1 MAEYLP
7 SFPPFQPHV
16 DSGDVA
22 TRWKKWSG
30 KFKNLM
36 VALDI
41 TDDAR
46 QKALL
51 LHYVGDET
59 NDIFDTLTVANADST
74 HTAIDNAISALT
86 DHFAPKENM
95 EFEIYKFRQAHQQQE
110 EDFNSFLTR
119 LRQLSST
126 CHFADVDR
134 ELKTQIIQ
142 GCTSS
147 RLRRKALS
155 DPTMTLAKMIDMART
170 SEVTER
176 QAAGMEAKPTVNV
189 VQHHKVTSEV
199 SKKSSQYKG
208 QCRNCGNSWPHDGGR
223 QSCPAFGKACR
234 KCLKENHFEAMCRG
248 VLGPNSRQSDTVQRK
263 PKSQYKS
270 KSRLNQVQ
278 LSETSDSDDGY
289 IYSISRSKIA
299 NQPKFEVK
307 LNGSSITVIA
317 DSGASVN
324 IIDEQDFGRLR
335 HRSPLSL
342 ATSRVLPYGS
352 NSSLP
357 VIGTFNAVVEFG
369 SNSTNAQFYVVKG
382 SSGSLL
388 SWDTST
394 KLRLID
400 VVREIRPVNTFST
413 PCDGT
418 PSGHIDNLTKEYA
431 DLFQGL
437 GRLKDF
443 KVKLHIDETVPPC
456 AQPHRRVPF
465 HVRKQLEEQ
474 LRADEALGVIERVN
488 DQTPWVSPLV
498 VVPKKSPGQVRVC
511 VDMRRANVAIKRERH
526 VTPTINEVIHDLNGA
541 CVFSKLD
548 LNQGYNQLELDESSR
563 YITTFSSH
571 FGLWRYRR
579 LNFGIN
585 SAAEVFQNAI
595 RETLNGIPGVINI
608 SDDILVYGRTQQQ
621 HDDNLRSCFARLREK
636 HLTLN
641 RSKCVF
647 NKSSL
652 EFFGYVFTK
661 NGMEVDSKK
670 VAAVVNLPNP
680 TNQSEVRSLLG
691 MTNFVS
697 RFIPDYATLTE
708 PLRELTHKNSVFAW
722 SGKHEESFG
731 HLRRALSNA
740 PTLAYFDTMKDTA
753 LLVDASPVG
762 LAAILV
768 QQTPNST
775 KVQTVGYASRALT
788 SVEQRYSQT
797 EREALAVV
805 WACEHF
811 HIYVFG
817 KPVKIYTDHKPLV
830 SIYGNPNS
838 KPPARIER
846 WTLRLQ
852 PYDATVLYRAGA
864 DNPADYMSRHPMNF
878 TKATSREEKIA
889 EEYINFLTDTSVP
902 KAMRLDEIR
911 QATRVD
917 PTLQA
922 VFQAIQSNTWPQEQ
936 EVKLADVDMA
946 VFNSYR
952 KVKTELSINHSNG
965 ILLRQH
971 RIIMP
976 ESLQKRAIELAHEG
990 HQGITKTKAL
1000 IREKIWFPGI
1010 EKLVENQLASCLP
1023 CQVATPISQR
1033 EPLQMSALPKAA
1045 WTEVSVDFA
1054 QIGSEYLLVVT
1065 DDYSRYPVVDI
1076 VSSTSANAVIP
1087 KLDKIFSEFGIA
1099 EVVRSDNGPPFDS
1112 HDFRLFANE
1121 LGFAHRKIT
1130 PLWPRANGEVERF
1143 MRTIKK
1149 VVKTAMVTQRNWK
1162 QEMHRFLRNYRATP
1176 HCTTGTPPA
1185 TALFGSNINIKIPQM
1200 TISDVPHRPVDFQSR
1215 DSERKEKMKAYADSK
1230 NYVRPSGLKLG
1241 DNVLLKSNP
1250 TLKSC
1255 PPFENFY

>member
-1 MAEYLP
+1 MAEFLP
-7 SFPPFQPHV
+7 PFPPFQPHV

-30 KFKNLM
+30 KFNNLM

-46 QKALL
+46 QIALL

-59 NDIFDTLTVANADST
+59 NDIFDTLTVANTDST

-86 DHFAPKENM
+86 DHFVPKENM

-119 LRQLSST
+119 LRQLLST
-126 CHFADVDR
+126 CHIADADR

-155 DPTMTLAKMIDMART
+155 DPTITLAKIIAMART
-170 SEVTER
+170 SEVAER
-176 QAAGMEAKPTVNV
+176 QAAVMEAKPTVNV

-199 SKKSSQYKG
+199 PKKSSQYKG
-208 QCRNCGNSWPHDGGR
+208 QCRICGNSWPHDGGR

-234 KCLKENHFEAMCRG
+234 KCLKENHYEAMFRG
-248 VLGPNSRQSDTVQRK
+248 ELGPNLRQSDTVQRK
-263 PKSQYKS
+263 LKSQYKS

-289 IYSISRSKIA
+289 LYSISRSKIA

-317 DSGASVN
+317 DSGTSVN
-324 IIDEQDFGRLR
+324 IIDEQGFGRLR
-335 HRSPLSL
+335 HHSPLL
-342 ATSRVLPYGS
+342 LTKSRVLPYGS

-357 VIGTFNAVVEFG
+357 VIGTFNAVVEFE
-369 SNSTNAQFYVVKG
+369 SNYTNAQFFVVKG
-382 SSGSLL
+382 SNGSLL
-388 SWDTST
+388 SWDTLT

-413 PCDGT
+413 PCGET
-418 PSGHIDNLTKEYA
+418 SSAHIDNSTKEYA

-443 KVKLHIDETVPPC
+443 RVKLHIDETIPPC
-456 AQPHRRVPF
+456 AQPHRRAPF
-465 HVRKQLEEQ
+465 HVRKQVEEQ
-474 LRADEALGVIERVN
+474 LTADEALGVIERVS

-498 VVPKKSPGQVRVC
+498 IVPKRSPGQVRVF
-511 VDMRRANVAIKRERH
+511 VDMRRANVTIKRERH
-526 VTPTINEVIHDLNGA
+526 VKPTINEVIHGVIHDLNGA
-541 CVFSKLD
+541 CIFSK
-548 LNQGYNQLELDESSR
+548 LELDESSR

-571 FGLWRYRR
+571 YGLRRYRR
-579 LNFGIN
+579 SNFGIN

-595 RETLNGIPGVINI
+595 REALSGIHGVLNI

-621 HDDNLRSCFARLREK
+621 HDNNLRSCFAKLREK

-641 RSKCVF
+641 RNKCIF

-697 RFIPDYATLTE
+697 RFIPDYATLTK
-708 PLRELTHKNSVFAW
+708 PLREITHKNSDFAW

-731 HLRRALSNA
+731 QLRRALSNA
-740 PTLAYFDTMKDTA
+740 PTLAYFDTMKETA

-775 KVQTVGYASRALT
+775 KVQTIGYASRALT
-788 SVEQRYSQT
+788 SMEQRYSQT
-797 EREALAVV
+797 ERKALAVV

-852 PYDATVLYRAGA
+852 LYDATVLYRAGA

-878 TKATSREEKIA
+878 TKPTSKEEKIA

-902 KAMRLDEIR
+902 KAMKLDEIK
-911 QATRVD
+911 QATQVD

-936 EVKLADVDMA
+936 VVKLAEVDIA

-976 ESLQKRAIELAHEG
+976 ESLQKRAIKLAHEG

-1010 EKLVENQLASCLP
+1010 EKLKENQLASCLP

-1045 WTEVSVDFA
+1045 WTEVSVNFA
-1054 QIGSEYLLVVT
+1054 QIGSDYLLVVT
-1065 DDYSRYPVVDI
+1065 DDYSRYPVVDV

-1087 KLDKIFSEFGIA
+1087 KLDKYF
-1099 EVVRSDNGPPFDS
+1099 RS
-1112 HDFRLFANE
+1112 LA
-1121 LGFAHRKIT
+1121 L
-1130 PLWPRANGEVERF
+1130 
-1143 MRTIKK
+1143 
-1149 VVKTAMVTQRNWK
+1149 
-1162 QEMHRFLRNYRATP
+1162 LR
-1176 HCTTGTPPA
+1176 
-1185 TALFGSNINIKIPQM
+1185 S
-1200 TISDVPHRPVDFQSR
+1200 
-1215 DSERKEKMKAYADSK
+1215 
-1230 NYVRPSGLKLG
+1230 
-1241 DNVLLKSNP
+1241 
-1250 TLKSC
+1250 
-1255 PPFENFY
+1255 